1 VIVPQPPSAAIAFV
15 DLRHGWSGGSG
26 GLLGTKDGRT
36 FRVEA
41 RAPIVGI
48 SALDRRHAWAIT
60 GDGFVLRTLDGRHW
74 ARLGAPHLFRIQF
87 VSRQTGF
94 GLTRDGVVV
103 RSVDAGQAWAQLG
116 TPGVMQTECF
126 ASTRDGWVA
135 RGGSVWTTHDGG
147 GSWARTNLQRARQ
160 GFPLPQLGCK
170 GRDAWVV
177 FHEGAAA
184 STEGYRVYR
193 SLDGGSTW
201 RAVFASPFQNRL
213 PSISNYAGPFSVLGG
228 GAAILSGS
236 CAPCDNFG
244 TASFVRTLD
253 GGRSFRRSTP
263 LHGYT
268 PQALSFVD
276 ANRGWLV
283 TGAHV
288 ASATAV
294 RLGVVWRTVD
304 GGRSWRIVL
313 RAPQL
318 AP

>member
-1 VIVPQPPSAAIAFV
+1 
-15 DLRHGWSGGSG
+15 
-26 GLLGTKDGRT
+26 LLGTKDGRT
-36 FRVEA
+36 FLVES

-60 GDGFVLRTLDGRHW
+60 GDGFVLRTIDGRHW
-74 ARLGAPHLFRIQF
+74 ARLGAPHLVSVQF
-87 VSRQTGF
+87 VTRQTGF

-103 RSVDAGQAWAQLG
+103 RSVDAGHAWPQLT
-116 TPGVMQTECF
+116 TPGLMQTECF
-126 ASTRDGWVA
+126 ADARDGWVA
-135 RGGSVWTTHDGG
+135 RAGSVWATHDGG

-160 GFPLPQLGCK
+160 GFPVPQLGCRR
-170 GRDAWVV
+170 RDVWIV

-228 GAAILSGS
+228 GAAILSGYCS
-236 CAPCDNFG
+236 PCDSYG
-244 TASFVRTLD
+244 TASFVHTLD
-253 GGRSFRRSTP
+253 GGSSFRRSTP

-276 ANRGWLV
+276 AKGGWLL

-294 RLGVVWRTVD
+294 RLGVVWRTLD